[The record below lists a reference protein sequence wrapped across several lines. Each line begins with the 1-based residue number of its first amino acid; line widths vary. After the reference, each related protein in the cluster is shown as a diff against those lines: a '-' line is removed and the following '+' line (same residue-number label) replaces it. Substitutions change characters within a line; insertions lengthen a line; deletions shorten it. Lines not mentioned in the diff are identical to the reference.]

1 VEAWLQAVVRQII
14 LYSLPVLVSLS
25 LIGGLESLS
34 RPPGQRPRQAFYAL
48 AWKGAWLPLIA
59 SLFMQRAVIIAL
71 PQPITSGVRPTIIRL
86 LGHILVAG
94 LGWLLYV
101 WALGHQA
108 PAGLPPLHFW
118 WAKVL
123 MYFNLC
129 MACLHLIPLPG
140 MLAGEA
146 LLAARPNNRLLVF
159 LSCYP
164 AIFFTALAAT
174 PWLDAWLGAYAI
186 YPVYE
191 RLASLAS
198 NL

>member
-1 VEAWLQAVVRQII
+1 MEAWPQAVLRQII

-34 RPPGQRPRQAFYAL
+34 RSPGQRPRHAFYAL

-59 SLFMQRAVIIAL
+59 SLLMQRAVIIAL
-71 PQPITSGVRPTIIRL
+71 PRPIAGGVWPAAVRL
-86 LGHILVAG
+86 FGHIFLAG

-146 LLAARPNNRLLVF
+146 LQAAWPNNRLLVF

-164 AIFFTALAAT
+164 AIIFTALAAS
-174 PWLDAWLGAYAI
+174 PWLDAWFGAYAI

-191 RLASLAS
+191 YLASLATR
-198 NL
+198 L